1 MNIDLTHIGK
11 RTGKVDSTDVTI
23 DTYVLP
29 PFSIFLIGA
38 SGTGKSSL
46 LASMHEELVN
56 KHADL
61 SFEPDKSADKG
72 KTFEIIN
79 KQLVKL
85 YKDVE
90 SRKMGEK
97 FAIPG
102 AIAGNAQ
109 QREYHFAGKHMA
121 EGFFHHK
128 EFIYPVKFIDSP
140 GGWFYD
146 PQGTHDNEIQKS
158 FELSQAYIYCIDTPA
173 MVTGQKYHLENNRAI
188 DIQSWFTKAA
198 KNGAFKNKSIV
209 FVLSRSEA
217 YRCKQDLIR
226 TKLEECYGALIR
238 LLKSEGAQVYAVP
251 VYTLGG
257 ISFTGEYCDGTPMYV
272 KHGIRKAEDCEI
284 PLIQLLYDCMNTF
297 EQKLHELNQRIKI
310 IISNGLG
317 ITHYDL
323 AEECARHIKEQMQ
336 PKVNPKIWAL

>member
-1 MNIDLTHIGK
+1 MNIDLTHIGN
-11 RTGKVDSTDVTI
+11 RTGKVGPDDVTI
-23 DTYVLP
+23 NTYMLT

-56 KHADL
+56 KHADI
-61 SFEPDKSADKG
+61 SFVPDKSADKG
-72 KTFEIIN
+72 KTFEFLN
-79 KQLVKL
+79 KQLEKL

-97 FAIPG
+97 FAMPNV
-102 AIAGNAQ
+102 IAGNSEQ
-109 QREYHFAGKHMA
+109 KEYHFAGKHMA
-121 EGFFHHK
+121 KATFRHK

-146 PQGTHDNEIQKS
+146 PKGTHDNEIQKS

-173 MVTGQKYHLENNRAI
+173 MVTGQQYHLENNRSG
-188 DIQSWFTKAA
+188 DIQSWFKTAA
-198 KNGAFKNKSIV
+198 DHGVLKNKSIV

-238 LLKSEGAQVYAVP
+238 FLKSSGAQVYAVP

-257 ISFTGEYCDGTPMYV
+257 ISFTGEYCDDTPMYV

-297 EQKLHELNQRIKI
+297 EQKLHELNQRFDI
-310 IISNGLG
+310 IIGNGLG

-323 AEECARHIKEQMQ
+323 AEECARDIKEQMQ
-336 PKVNPKIWAL
+336 PKLNPKIWAL